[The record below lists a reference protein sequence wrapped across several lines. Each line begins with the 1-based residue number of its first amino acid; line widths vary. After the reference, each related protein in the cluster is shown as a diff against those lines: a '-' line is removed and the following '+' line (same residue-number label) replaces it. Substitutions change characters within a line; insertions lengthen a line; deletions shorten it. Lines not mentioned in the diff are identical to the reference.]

1 VFRRSAVLAAGFAA
15 LAGLVA
21 AGSANGVDRWAIEH
35 AMPGAQFSSRKPT
48 VAEALVPLL
57 HVRWHGAV
65 HVLAEI
71 VTLPAA
77 FLPSLLLVAAVVW
90 RTRAYVWA
98 LLWIAGNAVE
108 ELCKSTLTRPALY
121 HDGPHLRAFDSSY
134 PSGHTIRAVLLAAM
148 IPAARPWAVAAIV
161 LLEVGGFHVPTDIAG
176 GLLLALAL
184 LAARRRLARAS
195 RRAAA

>member
-1 VFRRSAVLAAGFAA
+1 MFRRSAILAAGFAT

-21 AGSANGVDRWAIEH
+21 AGSTNGVDRWAIDH
-35 AMPGAQFSSRKPT
+35 AMPGAQFNNHKPT
-48 VAEALVPLL
+48 IAEALVPLL

-77 FLPSLLLVAAVVW
+77 FLPSLVLVAIVVW
-90 RTRAYVWA
+90 RSRAYVWA
-98 LLWIAGNAVE
+98 FLWIAGNAVE

-121 HDGPHLRAFDSSY
+121 HDGLHLRAFDSSY

-148 IPAARPWAVAAIV
+148 VPAARPWAVAAIV

-176 GLLLALAL
+176 GLLLSLAL
-184 LAARRRLARAS
+184 LAARGRLARS
-195 RRAAA
+195 GRRAAA